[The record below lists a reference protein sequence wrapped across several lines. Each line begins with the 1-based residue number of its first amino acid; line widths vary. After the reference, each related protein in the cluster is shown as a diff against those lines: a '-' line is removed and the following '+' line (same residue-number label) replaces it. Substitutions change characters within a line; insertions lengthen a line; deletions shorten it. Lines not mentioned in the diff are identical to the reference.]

1 MFNFASRNATMNQS
15 TEEKIKQAALSVFI
29 QKGSANCT
37 SREIAREAGMNVALV
52 NYYFRSKSKLFALIF
67 ESVMQDF
74 LKSMVQVFSSDLPIR
89 EKIKILIERE
99 FEFLGKHPDIP
110 NFVLNELARNPE
122 AIHGIIPVLQ
132 MVNESGVFDEAK
144 KLQEQG
150 DMRQMDIVQITL
162 LIMSNCQYP
171 FMAQPLMKVV
181 HGVSTETYKAHL
193 IAHKDHAVAM
203 VLGYLF
209 PNDQITSH
217 E

>member
-1 MFNFASRNATMNQS
+1 
-15 TEEKIKQAALSVFI
+15 
-29 QKGSANCT
+29 
-37 SREIAREAGMNVALV
+37 
-52 NYYFRSKSKLFALIF
+52 
-67 ESVMQDF
+67 MQDF
-74 LKSMVQVFSSDLPIR
+74 LKSMVQVFSSELPIR

-110 NFVLNELARNPE
+110 NFVINELARNPE

-132 MVNESGVFDEAK
+132 MVNESGVFDEAR

-171 FMAQPLMKVV
+171 FMAQPLMKVI
-181 HGVSTETYKAHL
+181 HGVSNETYKEHL

-209 PNDQITSH
+209 PNDQL
-217 E
+217 